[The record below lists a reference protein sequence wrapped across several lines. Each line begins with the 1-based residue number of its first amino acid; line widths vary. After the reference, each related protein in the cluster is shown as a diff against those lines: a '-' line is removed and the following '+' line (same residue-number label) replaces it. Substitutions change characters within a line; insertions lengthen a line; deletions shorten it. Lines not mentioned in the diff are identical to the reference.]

1 MHMYIHDRSKRSQKN
16 NVPYILISHV
26 DRSISY
32 DSCFT
37 SELMTG
43 KDLVNIYEDLEDYY
57 SADESDRM
65 DLIEAILTLN
75 SLSRKEVEVDYN
87 ELPQLVKDA
96 NSVLNYYGKQRV
108 EFDRRVYFGIV
119 ESLLSLSQRK
129 TIRFQTVDISWLDL
143 NQFI

>member
-1 MHMYIHDRSKRSQKN
+1 MHMYIHDRSKRSQKD
-16 NVPYILISHV
+16 NVSYILISHV
-26 DRSISY
+26 DHSISY

-108 EFDRRVYFGIV
+108 EFDRRVYFSIV
-119 ESLLSLSQRK
+119 ESLL
-129 TIRFQTVDISWLDL
+129 
-143 NQFI
+143 

>member
-1 MHMYIHDRSKRSQKN
+1 MHMYIHDRSKRSQKD
-16 NVPYILISHV
+16 NVSYILISHV
-26 DRSISY
+26 DHSTSY
-32 DSCFT
+32 DSCFV
-37 SELMTG
+37 SELVTR
-43 KDLVNIYEDLEDYY
+43 KDLTSIYEDLEDYY
-57 SADESDRM
+57 STDESDRM

-119 ESLLSLSQRK
+119 ESLL
-129 TIRFQTVDISWLDL
+129 
-143 NQFI
+143 

>member
-1 MHMYIHDRSKRSQKN
+1 
-16 NVPYILISHV
+16 
-26 DRSISY
+26 
-32 DSCFT
+32 
-37 SELMTG
+37 MTG

-108 EFDRRVYFGIV
+108 EFDRRVYFSIV
-119 ESLLSLSQRK
+119 ESLL
-129 TIRFQTVDISWLDL
+129 
-143 NQFI
+143 